1 MRNHF
6 VLAAFG
12 CLCLHSTFAWA
23 AEPDLDQE
31 QALAAIRKVGGMI
44 VRENSDP
51 AKSVIGIRFGCHS
64 KLTDAELAHFKTFPD
79 LQELSIVGEKVTD
92 KGMEPLRH
100 LSKLTLL
107 TLNCTSVTD
116 KGLDHLKG
124 LTRLRKVHV
133 RYSNCTEDGI
143 KNLAKALPDAKIT
156 HIPHPKAR

>member
-31 QALAAIRKVGGMI
+31 QALAAIRKVGGKFTRDDTNPMKPFI
-44 VRENSDP
+44 KIS
-51 AKSVIGIRFGCHS
+51 FGCHS
-64 KLTDAELAHFKTFPD
+64 RLTDAELAYFKTFPD
-79 LQELSIVGEKVTD
+79 LQELAIVGEKVTD
-92 KGMEPLRH
+92 KGMESLRN
-100 LSKLTLL
+100 LSKLTSL
-107 TLNCTSVTD
+107 TLNCCTSVTD

-124 LTRLRKVHV
+124 LTHLKKVYV
-133 RYSNCTEDGI
+133 RYSNCTDDGI

-156 HIPHPKAR
+156 HIPHPR

>member
-12 CLCLHSTFAWA
+12 CLCLQSTSAWA

-31 QALAAIRKVGGMI
+31 QALAAIRKVGGI
-44 VRENSDP
+44 ITWENADP

-64 KLTDAELAHFKTFPD
+64 KLTDAELAYFKNFPD
-79 LQELSIVGEKVTD
+79 LQELAIVGKNVTD
-92 KGMEPLRH
+92 KGMEPLQD
-100 LSKLTLL
+100 LSKLTSVIV
-107 TLNCTSVTD
+107 NYTSVTD

-124 LTRLRKVHV
+124 LTRLKKVYV

-143 KNLAKALPDAKIT
+143 KNLAEALPDAKIT
-156 HIPHPKAR
+156 HIPHPR